1 MAGNKFTFRK
11 ILTIA
16 VWLIL
21 GSGTVVL
28 LIAAITKKNN
38 EEIAGVKINI
48 TGVRD
53 HYFIDKKDVLK
64 ILEKLNNQKLEKS
77 VASSLNLG
85 AMENRLL
92 KDQWI
97 KSAEMF
103 FDNNNVLQIKIDE
116 REPIARIFTT
126 SGTSFYLDSSLKRL
140 PLSDEYSARLPV
152 FTNFPTE
159 VTVLKKEDSILLND
173 IKTIGEFISTH
184 PFWMAQ
190 IDQVDITANR
200 TFELIPKLGN
210 QVIRFGNAD
219 NYNEKFNKL
228 LAFYKKVQTRT
239 GWNKY
244 SIVDVQ
250 FKDQV
255 VGIKRDAKEIKMDSL
270 KAVQIMKAIIE
281 DAQKRSSDS
290 TNVQLTQPDDNNNNV
305 NSSRAIDDAP
315 SEDGAEPKS
324 QNNSPAT
331 SIAPVRVTEKPAVKS
346 TKPAVT
352 GHPVNQPT
360 VAKPAAAPVKK
371 PVIKKTT
378 PKKEGV
384 KNTDNAGEQKPKA
397 VMPPKSDY

>member
-28 LIAAITKKNN
+28 LVAAITKKNN

-53 HYFIDKKDVLK
+53 HYFIDKKDVLR

-85 AMENRLL
+85 AMENTLL

-97 KSAEMF
+97 KSAEIF

-116 REPIARIFTT
+116 REPIARVFTV
-126 SGTSFYLDSSLKRL
+126 SGASFYLDSSLKKL
-140 PLSDEYSARLPV
+140 PLSDEYSARLPA

-159 VTVLKKEDSILLND
+159 VAVLKKEDSALLKE
-173 IKTIGEFISTH
+173 IKTVGEFISNN

-190 IDQVDITANR
+190 IDQVDITPNR

-219 NYNEKFNKL
+219 NYVEKFNKL
-228 LAFYKKVQTRT
+228 LAFYKAVQTRT

-244 SIVDVQ
+244 SVIDVQ

-281 DAQKRSSDS
+281 DAKKRSDDS
-290 TNVQLTQPDDNNNNV
+290 TNVQLTQPDDNNSNV
-305 NSSRAIDDAP
+305 NSSRAIEDAP
-315 SEDGAEPKS
+315 SEDAADARSTSNAGAA
-324 QNNSPAT
+324 QSP
-331 SIAPVRVTEKPAVKS
+331 PVKTAEKPVVKAPAS
-346 TKPAVT
+346 TSVSRPAVS
-352 GHPVNQPT
+352 
-360 VAKPAAAPVKK
+360 KPAATPVKK
-371 PVIKKTT
+371 PVVKKTT
-378 PKKEGV
+378 PKKEEV
-384 KNTDNAGEQKPKA
+384 KKAGSTTDQKPKA
-397 VMPPKSDY
+397 VMPPKNDY

>member
-1 MAGNKFTFRK
+1 MAGNKITFRK

-28 LIAAITKKNN
+28 LVAAITKKNN

-53 HYFIDKKDVLK
+53 HYFIDKKDVLR

-85 AMENRLL
+85 AMENTLL

-97 KSAEMF
+97 KSAEIF

-126 SGTSFYLDSSLKRL
+126 SGTSFYLDSSLKML

-159 VTVLKKEDSILLND
+159 VAVLKKEDSVLLND
-173 IKTIGEFISTH
+173 IKTIGQFISTN

-219 NYNEKFNKL
+219 NYNGKFNKL
-228 LAFYKKVQTRT
+228 LAFYKQVQTRT

-244 SIVDVQ
+244 SIIDVQ

-255 VGIKRDAKEIKMDSL
+255 VGVKRDAKEIKMDSL

-290 TNVQLTQPDDNNNNV
+290 TNVQLTQPDDNNSNV
-305 NSSRAIDDAP
+305 NSPRAIDDAP
-315 SEDGAEPKS
+315 SEDAAEVRS
-324 QNNSPAT
+324 QKDVPAP
-331 SIAPVRVTEKPAVKS
+331 SVAPARAAEKPAVKGNVS
-346 TKPAVT
+346 SGTSQPVTRPSVSKPAV
-352 GHPVNQPT
+352 
-360 VAKPAAAPVKK
+360 APVKK
-371 PVIKKTT
+371 PLIKKVT
-378 PKKEGV
+378 PKKEEM
-384 KNTDNAGEQKPKA
+384 KNTGNSDQKPKA

>member
-11 ILTIA
+11 ILTLA
-16 VWLIL
+16 VWLLL

-53 HYFIDKKDVLK
+53 QYFIDKKDVLR

-85 AMENRLL
+85 AMENILL

-97 KSAEMF
+97 KSAEIF

-126 SGTSFYLDSSLKRL
+126 SGASFYLDSSLKRL

-159 VTVLKKEDSILLND
+159 VAVLKKEDSVLLND
-173 IKTIGEFISTH
+173 IKTVGEFIAND

-190 IDQVDITANR
+190 IDQVDITSNR
-200 TFELIPKLGN
+200 TFEFVPKLGN

-244 SIVDVQ
+244 SVIDVQ

-255 VGIKRDAKEIKMDSL
+255 VGIKRDAREIKMDSL

-281 DAQKRSSDS
+281 DAQKRSADS
-290 TNVQLTQPDDNNNNV
+290 TNVQLTQPEDNNSNV
-305 NSSRAIDDAP
+305 NSSRAIDDEP
-315 SEDGAEPKS
+315 SEDGAAPKS
-324 QNNSPAT
+324 QNDPPAT
-331 SIAPVRVTEKPAVKS
+331 SVAPVRGSEKPAVKS
-346 TKPAVT
+346 AKSAVASQ
-352 GHPVNQPT
+352 PVNQPT
-360 VAKPAAAPVKK
+360 VVKRVVAPVKK
-371 PVIKKTT
+371 PVTKKTT
-378 PKKEGV
+378 PKKQDV
-384 KNTDNAGEQKPKA
+384 QNTENATEQKPKA

>member
-28 LIAAITKKNN
+28 LVAAITKKNN

-53 HYFIDKKDVLK
+53 HYFIDKKDVLR

-85 AMENRLL
+85 AMENTLL

-97 KSAEMF
+97 KSAEIF

-159 VTVLKKEDSILLND
+159 VAVLKKEDSVLLND
-173 IKTIGEFISTH
+173 IKTIGQFISTNS
-184 PFWMAQ
+184 FWMAQ

-228 LAFYKKVQTRT
+228 LAFYKQVQTRT

-244 SIVDVQ
+244 SIIDVQ

-255 VGIKRDAKEIKMDSL
+255 VGVKRDAKEIKMDSL

-290 TNVQLTQPDDNNNNV
+290 TNVQLTQPDDNNSNV
-305 NSSRAIDDAP
+305 NSSRAIEDAP
-315 SEDGAEPKS
+315 GEAAAEVRSQKDVPAPSVAPARAVEKPVVKS
-324 QNNSPAT
+324 NVSSGTGQ
-331 SIAPVRVTEKPAVKS
+331 PVTRPSVSKPAV
-346 TKPAVT
+346 
-352 GHPVNQPT
+352 
-360 VAKPAAAPVKK
+360 APVKK
-371 PVIKKTT
+371 PVVKKVT
-378 PKKEGV
+378 PKKEEV
-384 KNTDNAGEQKPKA
+384 KNTGNSDQKPKA